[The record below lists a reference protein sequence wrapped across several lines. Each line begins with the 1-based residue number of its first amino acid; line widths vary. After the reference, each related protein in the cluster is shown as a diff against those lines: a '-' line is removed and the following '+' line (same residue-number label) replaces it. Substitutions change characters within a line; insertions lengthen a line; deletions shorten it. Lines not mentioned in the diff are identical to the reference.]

1 MHPPYI
7 ALVLLGGFLTACT
20 VPREVLL
27 ARDRQD
33 CAGFGFQPS
42 TRDYADCLLRLDVA
56 RQSSHGH
63 GAAGGRH
70 F

>member
-1 MHPPYI
+1 MRRQF
-7 ALVLLGGFLTACT
+7 AVMVLLVGFLPACT

-33 CAGFGFQPS
+33 CAGFGFQPG
-42 TRDYADCLLRLDVA
+42 TRDYAECLLRLDAA
-56 RQSSHGH
+56 RQSSYGH
-63 GAAGGRH
+63 GYGYGHH